1 MNFYLK
7 NNIVRTLMCCLFLL
21 ISSVLMA
28 QEVKNVE
35 FTKEFFP
42 NDKKGLNEA
51 RDNLEMGKKE
61 FNDGNI
67 EEALSLL
74 QKAQEYNPDNAE
86 LNCKIAMCYALI
98 GNRDVAI
105 SYFEKTLAIAKSDA
119 TGNLLPF
126 QIESYYRLG
135 NFAYYQY
142 EFDRAIDF
150 FEKEKSVLTSQ
161 HDNYLAVVEK
171 KLRECN
177 TAKELMAN
185 PVRVFIDNLGETIN
199 TKYPE
204 YSPVINADGS
214 AIFYTACRP
223 DGIGGE
229 KAKSKNGI
237 YNEDIFVIYRQE
249 NGEWTAPKNAG
260 TPLNTPNNDAVVG
273 ISGDGATLY
282 TFMAEN
288 GGDVG
293 FAELN
298 GNEWGTKKNMGKNI
312 NSPAHESSGTL
323 SSDGKTF
330 YFVSSRDDSDGSH
343 DIYFST
349 KDEKGKW
356 LPAENIGEP
365 INSPYDEMSV
375 FIHPNGTSL
384 YFSSNGHNTMGGY
397 DIFRSDFVDGKWT
410 APKNVGYP
418 INTIDDDVFFSI
430 TASERYGYFSSA
442 REGGFGGH
450 DLYQITFLGEEK
462 APIYTSED
470 RLIAYLQKSQ
480 NIVTM
485 EKQVKTSV
493 AVTLLKGTVLDA
505 KTQTP
510 LLATIELTDNELG
523 ENIATFTTNSA
534 TGRYLVSLPSGKN
547 YGITIKA
554 EGYLFYSENIDIQ
567 NVEDAEYQEIS
578 KDVVLNKLEVGVKV
592 VLRNIFFDTN
602 KSTLTK
608 QSIVELERLVTL
620 LKKTKKLRIEIS
632 GHTDNVGSEQINKR
646 LSEARAKS
654 VEKYLESKGI
664 DAKRLVSIGYGFD
677 QPIESNDTEAGRAAN
692 RRTEFKIL
700 EN

>member
-1 MNFYLK
+1 
-7 NNIVRTLMCCLFLL
+7 
-21 ISSVLMA
+21 MA